1 MTIAP
6 YSASPVFDE
15 TTLPASLQSGHTTKD
30 GVWGLLRVIEG
41 EVTLVFV
48 DPPRE
53 VHVTPGDP
61 APLPPRAMHFV
72 RTAGPMKMQVEF
84 YRGHPLEDADG

>member
-1 MTIAP
+1 MTATP
-6 YSASPVFDE
+6 YSASPIFTE
-15 TTLPASLQSGHTTKD
+15 ATLPASLQSGHTTKD
-30 GVWGLLRVIEG
+30 GVWGLLKVLEG

-53 VHVTPGDP
+53 VRVTPGHP

-72 RTAGPMKMQVEF
+72 RAAGPMRMQVEF
-84 YRGHPLEDADG
+84 YRAPPLEEADG